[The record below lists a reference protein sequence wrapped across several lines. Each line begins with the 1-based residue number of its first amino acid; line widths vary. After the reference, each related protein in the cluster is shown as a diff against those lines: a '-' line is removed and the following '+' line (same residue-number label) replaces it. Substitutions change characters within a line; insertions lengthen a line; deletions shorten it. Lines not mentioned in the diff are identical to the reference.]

1 MSNNQSVVVVAVEE
15 VVTPA
20 QLAVTAIAQQ
30 TKIFLF

>member
-1 MSNNQSVVVVAVEE
+1 MSNNQLVVEE